1 VLYEEQGRKALLV
14 WGADHLTA
22 HDAANGKLLW
32 SCDSFNPEA
41 TPNWPAIA
49 SPLIAGNLAIV
60 PVGRD
65 DQHQGQLHAIKI
77 GGIGDVTTTHRAWKR
92 DDVGVFVCS
101 PAEYKRRIYLLRH
114 RGEVACINAIDGK
127 TIWTDAFP
135 KDRSSYFSSPV
146 VASGI
151 LYAAREDGVVFA
163 ARVEGPFKLLSENPM
178 GERIIA
184 TPVPSAGRLL
194 LRGDKHL
201 FCISR

>member
-1 VLYEEQGRKALLV
+1 
-14 WGADHLTA
+14 
-22 HDAANGKLLW
+22 
-32 SCDSFNPEA
+32 
-41 TPNWPAIA
+41 
-49 SPLIAGNLAIV
+49 LIAGDLAIV

-77 GGIGDVTTTHRAWKR
+77 GGVGDVTTTHRAWKR

-101 PAEYKRRIYLLRH
+101 PAEYKGRIYLLRH
-114 RGEVACINAIDGK
+114 RGEVACINATDGR
-127 TIWTDAFP
+127 TIWNDAFP

-146 VASGI
+146 VANGI

-163 ARVEGPFKLLSENPM
+163 ARVEGTFKLLSENPM

-184 TPVPSAGRLL
+184 TPVPAASRLL